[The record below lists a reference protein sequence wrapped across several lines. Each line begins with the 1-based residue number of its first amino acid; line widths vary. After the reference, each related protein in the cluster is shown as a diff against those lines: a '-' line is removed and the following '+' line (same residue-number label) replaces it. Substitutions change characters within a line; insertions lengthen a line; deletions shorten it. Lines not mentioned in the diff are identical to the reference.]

1 MNAPDDNAPL
11 WKASSY
17 ETMSIEEFDRLA
29 PELHRRVMENGGTLL
44 IIEGRRVRM
53 ELKYH
58 DLGPVQRSDALKGS
72 VVYEGDIVSP
82 IEADGYAPFK

>member
-1 MNAPDDNAPL
+1 MNAPEDHAPQ
-11 WKASSY
+11 WKTTKYA
-17 ETMSIEEFDRLA
+17 TMSLDEFDRLA
-29 PELHRRVMENGGTLL
+29 PELHRRAKEHGGTLL
-44 IIEGRRVRM
+44 VIEGRRVRM

-58 DLGPVQRSDALKGS
+58 DLGPVPASDTLKSS